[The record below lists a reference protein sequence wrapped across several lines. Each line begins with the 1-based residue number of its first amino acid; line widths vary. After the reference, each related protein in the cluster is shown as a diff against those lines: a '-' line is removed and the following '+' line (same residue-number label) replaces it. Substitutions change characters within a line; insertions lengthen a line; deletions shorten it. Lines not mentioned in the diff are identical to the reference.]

1 MLIFLVLIIFF
12 SPFFL
17 VSSVFDP
24 GEPGMD
30 VGFLFLYSNGKKS
43 PFLKFFVKVQCAIES
58 FCENL
63 EIVT

>member
-1 MLIFLVLIIFF
+1 
-12 SPFFL
+12 
-17 VSSVFDP
+17 
-24 GEPGMD
+24 MD